1 MANYDKKNKIKR
13 TEKITFF
20 TILFVYSFLL
30 IFYVTK
36 NLKNITKYEFK
47 SIIIIIFIL
56 MVVLQFF
63 IFYKKLKIENMF
75 VLIASI
81 LGIILMFALPPLQGP
96 DERVHMVRSYDL
108 AKGRVFFTG
117 SEDALLL
124 PASMEEYTTKIH
136 HIKMASNI
144 NEKITKEQYKVA
156 KKIPLNKELLWQYDA
171 DKTEAYSTI
180 AYIPQALGMFI
191 EL

>member
-20 TILFVYSFLL
+20 TMLFVYAFLL
-30 IFYVTK
+30 IFYVTR
-36 NLKNITKYEFK
+36 NLENIGKYEFK
-47 SIIIIIFIL
+47 SIIILIFIL
-56 MVVLQFF
+56 MVMLQFF

-108 AKGRVFFTG
+108 AKGRIFFTG

-124 PASMEEYTTKIH
+124 PASMEEYTEKSQ
-136 HIKMASNI
+136 HINMALYADK
-144 NEKITKEQYKVA
+144 KITKEQYKEA
-156 KKIPLNKELLWQYDA
+156 KKLH
-171 DKTEAYSTI
+171 
-180 AYIPQALGMFI
+180 
-191 EL
+191 